1 MQILNSEMISAR
13 FLNFQPTNTV
23 YEPKLSKDVIT
34 KQLIM
39 IAIDNRFKDRIS
51 DIISTD
57 TLV

>member
-39 IAIDNRFKDRIS
+39 VAIDNIELQKI
-51 DIISTD
+51 
-57 TLV
+57 